1 MKKESS
7 LAETAQAQK
16 ETAGFAGRLRRFGP
30 PCLILLICLGVF
42 LYLLLTANRN
52 VPFYAGGREEG
63 EYRTEQGTIRV
74 TVERAEVVNISKDTV
89 EPNPYS
95 PDRRAS
101 GTQVLLVRLKSGS
114 HAGQTV
120 PLSNPHF
127 VGMYT
132 GEKVSEG
139 DRISVLQAVNV
150 DTGEIVDLNMK
161 NYDRSGLIWLVL
173 GLFLLVVIAVGGL
186 TGLKSLLGLV
196 FTVITLIWIFIPL
209 WIKGARPAPLAFGL
223 CVLVAVASFVILGGT
238 SRKILCAILGTVAG
252 MGLAAAFSA
261 LAQSILRVDSYAMY
275 DAGSDF
281 ADLANFQQRGF
292 GVHLEGLLTAGIIIS
307 SLGAVMDVAMS
318 LSSAIS
324 ELKTVNPALGW
335 RALWKSGMR
344 IGRDMVGT
352 MTNTLILAFVGSSLV
367 LVIRLWMQ
375 GSSYLSLTSSRYLS
389 VELISAL
396 SASIGVILAVP
407 LTALISAVLNGRKK
421 QAA

>member
-52 VPFYAGGREEG
+52 VPYYAGGREEG
-63 EYRTEQGTIRV
+63 EYQTADGTIRV
-74 TVERAEVVNISKDTV
+74 TVERAEVVNISKDNV
-89 EPNPYS
+89 ESNPYS
-95 PDRRAS
+95 PDRRES

-375 GSSYLSLTSSRYLS
+375 GSSYLSLTSSRFLS
-389 VELISAL
+389 VELVSAL

-407 LTALISAVLNGRKK
+407 LTALISAVLTGWKK
-421 QAA
+421 QSA

>member
-127 VGMYT
+127 VG
-132 GEKVSEG
+132 
-139 DRISVLQAVNV
+139 SVLQAVNV
-150 DTGEIVDLNMK
+150 DTGEIVELNMK
-161 NYDRSGLIWLVL
+161 NYDRSGLVWLVL

-223 CVLVAVASFVILGGT
+223 CVLVAVTSFVILGGT

-261 LAQSILRVDSYAMY
+261 AAQSILRIDSYAMY

-318 LSSAIS
+318 LASAVS